1 MKKRSIWKKDYTLLL
16 IAIIIQFVAVPLFNR
31 IEIIKPMIRVS
42 IVLAVEVILLVYLI
56 ALVVKTI
63 NKKRIVLNEDESTS
77 LSSETEMNRAITNVN
92 NAASTLNEKYSGEK
106 EKLKSLTD
114 EIKTFVPVNDISA
127 IKLEQNIIWKLT
139 EVGNACGAAMAG
151 KPNAQASLDEQ
162 LDALK
167 KLISQRKKCQE

>member
-16 IAIIIQFVAVPLFNR
+16 IAIIIQFIVVPLFNR

-63 NKKRIVLNEDESTS
+63 NKKRVVLNEDESTS

>member
-16 IAIIIQFVAVPLFNR
+16 IAIIIQFIVVPLFNR

-151 KPNAQASLDEQ
+151 KPNAQVSLGEQ